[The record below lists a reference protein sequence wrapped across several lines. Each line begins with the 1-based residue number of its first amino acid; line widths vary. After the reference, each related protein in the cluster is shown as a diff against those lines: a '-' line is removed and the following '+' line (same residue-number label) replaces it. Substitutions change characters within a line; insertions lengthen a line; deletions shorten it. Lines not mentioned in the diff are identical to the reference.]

1 VTGSDIANDMEKDID
16 GEIELKNTTDREI
29 E

>member
-16 GEIELKNTTDREI
+16 GEIELKNTTDRYI